1 MMPGNRGLVFYKH
14 AAIPS
19 KFPALRAF
27 LPSSGDG
34 VLADPV

>member
-1 MMPGNRGLVFYKH
+1 MMPGNRGLVLYKH
-14 AAIPS
+14 PAIPS
-19 KFPALRAF
+19 KFPVFRAF